1 MNKQKLLYLISKG
14 ESTKIDFK
22 LKLSLDTEST
32 RKEFSKDISAIA
44 NTRSGRGYLIFGVE
58 DKTKKIV
65 GIDPLDFLEEQ
76 LQQIIASR
84 VDPPI
89 PINVDIINLENKD
102 LAIVTI
108 FNSNQRPHQM
118 WENGAFYIRRG
129 TTTDIM
135 RKDEI
140 ASMIHEYGLLPYET
154 IPISTSSISDLDINL
169 LNEYLKKLNITGDLD
184 YNILEGLGIL
194 SKGSDSPYYVPTYGG
209 ILLFCKHPQIY
220 LPHSIIKIHNK
231 NNKTVNRTIIC
242 SGNILDMLKSACDL
256 INKCKHSNI
265 PIEMIEDLLGNS
277 VVHRDYFS
285 INTFIEVY
293 VKENSVEII
302 NPGFK
307 KDYNDSASYSKRNM
321 WLYLKLLSIDNN
333 NRFFNKDVRAKDLT
347 HKKLKIRHYNI
358 ESKNIFKVV
367 IKCY

>member
-118 WENGAFYIRRG
+118 
-129 TTTDIM
+129 
-135 RKDEI
+135 
-140 ASMIHEYGLLPYET
+140 
-154 IPISTSSISDLDINL
+154 
-169 LNEYLKKLNITGDLD
+169 
-184 YNILEGLGIL
+184 
-194 SKGSDSPYYVPTYGG
+194 
-209 ILLFCKHPQIY
+209 
-220 LPHSIIKIHNK
+220 
-231 NNKTVNRTIIC
+231 
-242 SGNILDMLKSACDL
+242 
-256 INKCKHSNI
+256 
-265 PIEMIEDLLGNS
+265 
-277 VVHRDYFS
+277 
-285 INTFIEVY
+285 
-293 VKENSVEII
+293 
-302 NPGFK
+302 
-307 KDYNDSASYSKRNM
+307 
-321 WLYLKLLSIDNN
+321 
-333 NRFFNKDVRAKDLT
+333 
-347 HKKLKIRHYNI
+347 
-358 ESKNIFKVV
+358 
-367 IKCY
+367 